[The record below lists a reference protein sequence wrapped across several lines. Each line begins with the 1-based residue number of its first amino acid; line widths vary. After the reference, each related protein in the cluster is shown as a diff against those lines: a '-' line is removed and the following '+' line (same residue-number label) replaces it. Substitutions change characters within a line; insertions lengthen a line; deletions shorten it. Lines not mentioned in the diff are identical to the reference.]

1 MLTDMGADQL
11 RLLMIAADFA
21 ARAHRDHRRKGSHR
35 APYIN
40 HLIDVCRL
48 LTEIGGVEDADVLCA
63 AMLHDVVED
72 TAVTTDEVR
81 AAFGDAVADLVA
93 EVTDDKSL
101 PKAVRKQLQ
110 VEHAPHLS
118 PGACLIKI
126 CDKISNIRDF
136 TIDPPPWD
144 RERLVGYIDW
154 SIRVIDGLSHRH
166 AALDALFIDV
176 CQQARPPA

>member
-1 MLTDMGADQL
+1 MLASV
-11 RLLMIAADFA
+11 LLLLCMNLLTFFPVAMTQRGE
-21 ARAHRDHRRKGSHR
+21 RAQPNPDGRF
-35 APYIN
+35 PC
-40 HLIDVCRL
+40 DVDGCRL
-48 LTEIGGVEDADVLCA
+48 LTGIGGVEDADVLCA